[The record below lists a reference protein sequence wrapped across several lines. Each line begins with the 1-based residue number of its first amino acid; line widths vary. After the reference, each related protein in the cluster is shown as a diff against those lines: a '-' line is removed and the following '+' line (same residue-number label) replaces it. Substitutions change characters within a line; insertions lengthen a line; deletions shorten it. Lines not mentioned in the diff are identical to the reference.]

1 MGSLRVYTIIPTW
14 GLRNG
19 KLDTNN
25 FFVNQALALKKAGV
39 HPVVIAVRFLPTRSL
54 SNLFS
59 LVLEN
64 EYIVEGLRVLIY
76 AIYVPIPTVFN
87 SFRDKY
93 ISYFYH
99 RIIKLH
105 LDEDVRSREYDSY
118 LIHAHVS
125 HECAYYCLSAAQKEM
140 LPLIVTEHYS
150 GLLTGAASK
159 NDYIRVRKT
168 IEKARKF
175 IFVGT
180 HFKEGVCNKLHINK
194 PVYVI
199 PNLVDKNSFNI
210 SCQKNDCFRFLSA
223 GTLKKNKSFDLV
235 IKAFHSEFNRNE
247 RVKLLI
253 AGDGVERKT
262 LESLVASLNENE
274 RISFYGEYQKNEACY
289 LFSNSDAFVL
299 TSEFETFGIVYVE
312 AMLCGLP
319 CIGTK
324 GQGADDIINS
334 DNGFLV
340 KYGDIHELQTYM
352 RFIYEHINSYDK
364 QSIRKAAIELFSEES
379 VTERL
384 LDVYQEEINR
394 EGFKS

>member
-1 MGSLRVYTIIPTW
+1 MNSLRVYTIIPTW
-14 GLRNG
+14 GLKNE

-39 HPVVIAVRFLPTRSL
+39 HPVVIAIRFLPTRRL
-54 SNLFS
+54 NDLFS
-59 LVLEN
+59 FKCESN
-64 EYIVEGLRVLIY
+64 YTVEGLKVFIY
-76 AIYVPIPTVFN
+76 AIYVPIPTVLN
-87 SFRDKY
+87 GLRDKY
-93 ISYFYH
+93 ISNFYY
-99 RIIKLH
+99 RIIKSH
-105 LDEDVRSREYDSY
+105 INDDVGSGEYDSY
-118 LIHAHVS
+118 IIHAHVS
-125 HECAYYCLSAAQKEM
+125 HECAYYCLNAAQKEK

-180 HFKEGVCNKLHINK
+180 HFKEGVCNRLHINK

-199 PNLVDKNSFNI
+199 PNLVDKKRFNI
-210 SCQKNDCFRFLSA
+210 RCQKNDCFRFLSA
-223 GTLKKNKSFDLV
+223 GTLKKNKSFDLA
-235 IKAFHSEFNRNE
+235 IKAFHSEFKRDE

-253 AGDGVERKT
+253 AGDGVERKP

-274 RISFYGEYQKNEACY
+274 RVSFYGEYQKNEASK

-312 AMLCGLP
+312 ALLCGLP

-340 KYGDIHELQTYM
+340 EYGDIHELQTYM
-352 RFIYEHINSYDK
+352 RFIYEHIDSYDK
-364 QSIRKAAIELFSEES
+364 QSIREVAIEQFSEES
-379 VTERL
+379 VARRL
-384 LDVYQEEINR
+384 LAVYQEEINK
-394 EGFKS
+394 EGIKP